1 MANGEVVIALEKME
15 EKAEGTP
22 VADNSKEKVA
32 SHSKPEATVENSV
45 MKDEHGSSKKWSPK
59 EEEAHDPP
67 PQGCFLQKWKKIFV
81 ASCLFAVL
89 LDPLFLY
96 VPMMRDEIKCLL
108 YDRNLKIAALL
119 LRSVT
124 DLFYILDIIFQIYAS
139 PNYSDVMDLY
149 RRIRL
154 YCSKLR
160 FWRKYFVPTIA
171 KTILGS
177 YNILIDIMAI
187 LPLPQVAIFIFFS
200 KMRDLR
206 SLSTKRMAIMNFF
219 VLLQYV
225 PRVLCIYLSC
235 KELKRTPKGGTG
247 ETAIWVKG
255 VLNFFMYILASHVLG
270 AIWYFFAIQRIA
282 ICWHDACRK
291 ENGCDTSTFGC
302 HEHQTFRNIRFL
314 NDLCPI
320 SPVNT
325 TRFDFGIYGTI
336 LQSGILG
343 STNYFEK
350 FSNCFWWGLRNL
362 SSLGSNLEPS
372 IDGWEN
378 LFAAF
383 ISIIGLLLFLYL
395 IGNLQTYMQLNTARR
410 EDHRHKMKVERK
422 MEKKDPETELWL
434 SKNGVPKRLIN
445 DIKSQMMVKVRQEVE
460 VDRDADLDYI
470 FSILPST
477 LQMRIKQYMPM
488 TRLKQVPMFQNMDES
503 VLKEIC
509 RRLKPKKF
517 TEGDI
522 IIEEGKRLKKMVYIV
537 EGLVSIRSKDSSS
550 DLQQR
555 GAGQVCGE
563 KLVRRLPSTSF
574 PRKAPE
580 TKSAITIGDVE
591 ALVLKASDVQDMV
604 FEFGKQ
610 YFLGTKIFSAKQL
623 EEATNNYH
631 NIIGQGISSTVYE
644 GNLPDGTRIAVKKS
658 KTTRPIS
665 YSPRVI
671 KEVGVASQ
679 IDHKNVVR
687 FLGCC
692 LEPQTQA
699 LVFEYIPKGTLSQ
712 HTRKEEE
719 GRGSSSPLS
728 WELRIKIASETAEAL
743 AYLHSFTPNKPIIHG
758 HVNTK
763 NILLDDDFTAKLSGF
778 GVSRLFIDDDDDDD
792 DEDEAVAA
800 YVREKL
806 RYLDPE
812 YNQPQALR
820 QKSDVYNFGVVL
832 AELLTSQV
840 FENDNERKH
849 CGTQLDVNAGLKE
862 WNAVSLC
869 WMYRRN
875 PYNMRDFSP
884 ERVMGKRDL
893 AWFLSSLEKG
903 HLDQI
908 LDGEIIVNEA
918 TSSETAKQV
927 ADMAKRCLRPKGDE
941 RPSMKEVAAELE
953 RLLKFMAENQRG
965 EPSFC

>member
-1 MANGEVVIALEKME
+1 MANGEVAIALEKME
-15 EKAEGTP
+15 EKAEATP

-32 SHSKPEATVENSV
+32 SSHSKPEATAENSV

-59 EEEAHDPP
+59 EEEAHDP

-154 YCSKLR
+154 YCSKIR

-325 TRFDFGIYGTI
+325 TRFDFGIYSTI
-336 LQSGILG
+336 LQSGIPG

-555 GAGQVCGE
+555 GPGQVCGE

-631 NIIGQGISSTVYE
+631 NIIGQGISATVYE
-644 GNLPDGTRIAVKKS
+644 GNLPDGTRVAVKKS

-712 HTRKEEE
+712 HTHKEEE

-806 RYLDPE
+806 RYLDLE

-820 QKSDVYNFGVVL
+820 EKSDVYNFGVVL

-840 FENDNERKH
+840 FENDNERKY
-849 CGTQLDVNAGLKE
+849 CGTQLDANAGLKE

-884 ERVMGKRDL
+884 ERVMEKRDL

-918 TSSETAKQV
+918 TSSDTAKQV
-927 ADMAKRCLRPKGDE
+927 ADLAKRCLRPKGGE
-941 RPSMKEVAAELE
+941 RPSMKEVAAELQ

>member
-1 MANGEVVIALEKME
+1 ME
-15 EKAEGTP
+15 EKAEATV
-22 VADNSKEKVA
+22 VADNWKEKAARRWNFLCVL
-32 SHSKPEATVENSV
+32 P
-45 MKDEHGSSKKWSPK
+45 SSSY
-59 EEEAHDPP
+59 DPN
-67 PQGCFLQKWKKIFV
+67 LNAARLNNIFIS
-81 ASCLFAVL
+81 SCVLGVL

-96 VPMMRDEIKCLL
+96 IPMLNQDIKCMKLDNTL
-108 YDRNLKIAALL
+108 MIAALVS
-119 LRSVT
+119 RSFT
-124 DLFYILDIIFQIYAS
+124 DLFYIGRIIFQAC
-139 PNYSDVMDLY
+139 
-149 RRIRL
+149 RIILQVCRFKNCPAFMNL
-154 YCSKLR
+154 FLPESSSSELNQLR
-160 FWRKYFVPTIA
+160 NEYLPKSSIA
-171 KTILGS
+171 KKIWQSSIIVDIL
-177 YNILIDIMAI
+177 AI
-187 LPLPQVAIFIFFS
+187 LPLPQVVIILFFS
-200 KMRDLR
+200 KAKGWR
-206 SLSTKRMAIMNFF
+206 SLNIAMLMNSLAM
-219 VLLQYV
+219 VQYA
-225 PRVLCIYLSC
+225 PRILRIYFSC
-235 KELKRTPKGGTG
+235 KELKESFNERIGLWIKS
-247 ETAIWVKG
+247 
-255 VLNFFMYILASHVLG
+255 VLNFLMYILASHVLG
-270 AIWYFFAIQRIA
+270 AFWYFFAIQRMKT
-282 ICWHDACRK
+282 CWQLACRT
-291 ENGCDTSTFGC
+291 EIGCEPHSFVCDDL
-302 HEHQTFRNIRFL
+302 FRNTTSL

-320 SPVNT
+320 NPQNET
-325 TRFDFGIYGTI
+325 LFDFGIFVDV
-336 LQSGILG
+336 LKSGISK
-343 STNYFEK
+343 STNHPQK

>member
-1 MANGEVVIALEKME
+1 MANGEVAIALEKME
-15 EKAEGTP
+15 EKAEATP
-22 VADNSKEKVA
+22 VAVADNSKEKVA

-59 EEEAHDPP
+59 EEEAHDP

-139 PNYSDVMDLY
+139 PNYSDVMGLY

-154 YCSKLR
+154 YCSKIR

-177 YNILIDIMAI
+177 YDILIDIMAI

-235 KELKRTPKGGTG
+235 KELKRTPKGGTR

-270 AIWYFFAIQRIA
+270 AI
-282 ICWHDACRK
+282 C
-291 ENGCDTSTFGC
+291 
-302 HEHQTFRNIRFL
+302 
-314 NDLCPI
+314 
-320 SPVNT
+320 
-325 TRFDFGIYGTI
+325 
-336 LQSGILG
+336 
-343 STNYFEK
+343 
-350 FSNCFWWGLRNL
+350 
-362 SSLGSNLEPS
+362 SLGSNLEPS
-372 IDGWEN
+372 MDGWEN

-434 SKNGVPKRLIN
+434 SENGVPKRLIN

-470 FSILPST
+470 FSILPSN
-477 LQMRIKQYMPM
+477 LQIRIKKYMPM

-537 EGLVSIRSKDSSS
+537 DGLVSIRSKDSSS

-555 GAGQVCGE
+555 GAGEVCGE

-574 PRKAPE
+574 PRRVPE
-580 TKSAITIGDVE
+580 TKSAIAIGDVE
-591 ALVLKASDVQDMV
+591 ALVLTASDLQDMV
-604 FEFGKQ
+604 FEFGRQ

-631 NIIGQGISSTVYE
+631 NIIGQGISATVYE
-644 GNLPDGTRIAVKKS
+644 GNLPDGTRVAVKKS

-699 LVFEYIPKGTLSQ
+699 LVFEYIPKGNLSQ
-712 HTRKEEE
+712 HIHKEEE

-728 WELRIKIASETAEAL
+728 WELRIKIASETAGAL
-743 AYLHSFTPNKPIIHG
+743 AYLHSFTPN
-758 HVNTK
+758 
-763 NILLDDDFTAKLSGF
+763 
-778 GVSRLFIDDDDDDD
+778 
-792 DEDEAVAA
+792 
-800 YVREKL
+800 
-806 RYLDPE
+806 
-812 YNQPQALR
+812 NQPQALR
-820 QKSDVYNFGVVL
+820 EKSDVYNFGVFL

-840 FENDNERKH
+840 FENDNERKY
-849 CGTQLDVNAGLKE
+849 CGTQLDANAGLKE

-927 ADMAKRCLRPKGDE
+927 ADLAKRCLRPKGDE

-965 EPSFC
+965 EHSNNNN